1 MTTLYYKGE
10 DIECN
15 PTKIIK
21 VEILDELVESFLEIY
36 PNYMSKENDST
47 NTRTNQNS

>member
-10 DIECN
+10 DIDCN

-21 VEILDELVESFLEIY
+21 VEILDELVEGFLEIY
-36 PNYMSKENDST
+36 PNYMSKEGDV
-47 NTRTNQNS
+47 

>member
-10 DIECN
+10 DIDGN

-21 VEILDELVESFLEIY
+21 VEILDELVEGFLEIY
-36 PNYMSKENDST
+36 PNCMSKEGDV
-47 NTRTNQNS
+47 

>member
-10 DIECN
+10 NIDGS

-21 VEILDELVESFLEIY
+21 VEILDELVEEFLQIY
-36 PNYMSKENDST
+36 PNYISKEGDV
-47 NTRTNQNS
+47 